1 METNP
6 AHARVALLSVSDKTG
21 IVELAQ
27 ALSQHGW
34 KLLST
39 GGTAR
44 ALRESGLAVTEVSEH
59 TGFPEIMGGRV
70 KTLHP
75 AIHGGILARRGTD
88 EAVMAEQGM
97 AAIDL
102 VVVNLYP
109 FSQTVARPDCS
120 MDEAIEQIDIGGPAM
135 VRAAAKNHAAVTI
148 VCDPADYPAL
158 IAELPELPSTDQ
170 RRALAVKAFA
180 HTAAYDGQVSQYLA
194 AAASDDPLP
203 GVINIHLDRVES
215 LRYGENPHQAAG
227 LYRQRNQPIAGLAGA
242 RLVQGKALSYNN
254 LLDADA
260 ALTGVRLLG
269 EQAGCVIIKHS
280 NPCGAATGTDL
291 GEAWEKAL
299 ACDPTSA
306 FGGIVAFNRELDE
319 DLATRL
325 TSRFL
330 EVVVAPAVSEA
341 ARAAL
346 AAKPNLRVLVP
357 AESSKASLS
366 VRAIEGGWLVQQADD
381 MASLESNF
389 QVVTRR
395 QPDVQEMADLRFAW
409 AMVKLVR
416 SNAIVYARQG
426 ATLGIGAGQMS
437 RVDSARIAALK
448 AEDAGLSLQGAAMA
462 SDAFFPFADGIET
475 AAERGIRAV
484 IQPGGSMRDK
494 EVIAACNDHDMAMVV
509 TGRRHFRH

>member
-330 EVVVAPAVSEA
+330 EVIVAPAVSEA